1 MLEVRTFITLIYYE
15 LLLTSCSFLAYTTY
29 AFFEWSLVLLDVA
42 FDACTM
48 FDFEGFEITLTDVKG
63 VTRGYVPWLP
73 K

>member
-1 MLEVRTFITLIYYE
+1 MLPI
-15 LLLTSCSFLAYTTY
+15 AYTKY

-48 FDFEGFEITLTDVKG
+48 YDFESFEIVIRDVKG